1 MGRGVGIALAC
12 LVGGLLGAAA
22 RPAVVHA
29 FWLRNVDPNLLPL
42 ILSVSSGIGLV
53 VGALA
58 VLIAAFLRGTL
69 LRVVVA
75 AVSGA
80 GLAYVATIVTFL
92 PLFWSGLLG
101 LGGVRTVGEEAPLYG
116 AFMALA
122 GALSGVCG
130 ALLQNRLTGPRP
142 GLVSRR

>member
-1 MGRGVGIALAC
+1 MGRGAGIALAC
-12 LVGGLLGAAA
+12 LVGGLMSAAA
-22 RPAVVHA
+22 RPAVVYA
-29 FWLRNVDPNLLPL
+29 YWLRNADPSLLPL
-42 ILSVSSGIGLV
+42 ILSVSAGIGLV

-58 VLIAAFLRGTL
+58 VLSAAFIRETW
-69 LRVVVA
+69 LRVMVA
-75 AVSGA
+75 VVSGA

-122 GALSGVCG
+122 GALAGSAG
-130 ALLQNRLTGPRP
+130 AFVQSRIAGRRSAP
-142 GLVSRR
+142 VSRP

>member
-1 MGRGVGIALAC
+1 MGRGAGIALAC
-12 LVGGLLGAAA
+12 LLGGLLSAAA
-22 RPAVVHA
+22 RPAVVYA
-29 FWLRNVDPNLLPL
+29 YWLRNADPNLLPL
-42 ILSVSSGIGLV
+42 ILSVSAGIGLV

-58 VLIAAFLRGTL
+58 VLSAAFIRETWLQ
-69 LRVVVA
+69 VIVA

-122 GALSGVCG
+122 GALSGLCG
-130 ALLQNRLTGPRP
+130 TLLQNRLTGPRRA
-142 GLVSRR
+142 SDSTT